1 MSGEHIERH
10 VRTARDVQLWRS
22 THGQTTTEVLMILG
36 LLTALIIAVTKIV
49 VPTVAWVV
57 LRIVVGRALLISSV

>member
-1 MSGEHIERH
+1 MTSERLDQH
-10 VRTARDVQLWRS
+10 VQARRGAQLRHS
-22 THGQTTTEVLMILG
+22 ARGQTTTEVLMILG

>member
-1 MSGEHIERH
+1 MSGKHIERH
-10 VRTARDVQLWRS
+10 VRTTRDVQLWRS
-22 THGQTTTEVLMILG
+22 TYGQTTTEVLMILG